1 MIYST
6 EYSLLYALVFII
18 LRVLHKYYELLSKA
32 QRGDIFDQGVNQ

>member
-6 EYSLLYALVFII
+6 KYKFLYVFII
-18 LRVLHKYYELLSKA
+18 LRVLHKNYELLSKA